1 MKGTARMK
9 KYSRVWMALVY
20 LLAAAMPVYEIINHT
35 NTEIEY
41 LKKAYNT
48 NNFQNN
54 GSIKEAEVWKEI
66 AKAHHFLGP
75 IIKDFFAPS
84 LNKQFHIPPTEE
96 ARETLAGIPYI
107 DQQGKNEAALGQFW
121 SWVLLFVSFVYFVST
136 FNLSL
141 KTQTDYIFA
150 LAVISVIALVVGVL
164 APAMVLVVSP
174 ATPIFPH
181 FILHFEVRSIFGVIA
196 ELYGSKYWFIAVCL
210 TVFSM
215 LIPLAKAFLTIFVLE
230 TKSLSTKL
238 KIANFL
244 HSISKWSMAD
254 VFVAAILLSNFAVR
268 ANKSTQADL
277 FLGFYYFLGYCLLS
291 LVTTTLLQ
299 NKVQSGGEKVGR
311 PRRV

>member
-1 MKGTARMK
+1 MK
-9 KYSRVWMALVY
+9 KYFRVWAALVY
-20 LLAAAMPVYEIINHT
+20 LLMAILPVYEIINHT
-35 NTEIEY
+35 NIEIEY
-41 LKKAYNT
+41 LKKAYDT

-54 GSIKEAEVWKEI
+54 GAIKEAEVWKEI
-66 AKAHHFLGP
+66 ENHHHFLGP

-96 ARETLAGIPYI
+96 AREILAGIPYI

-121 SWVLLFVSFVYFVST
+121 SWILILISFIYFIST
-136 FNLSL
+136 FNPGK

-150 LAVISVIALVVGVL
+150 LAVISVISLVVGVL

-174 ATPIFPH
+174 KTPVFPH

-196 ELYGSKYWFIAVCL
+196 ELYSSKYWFIAVCL

-215 LIPLAKAFLTIFVLE
+215 LIPLAKACLTIFVLE
-230 TKSLSTKL
+230 TRSLATKL
-238 KIANFL
+238 KISNFL

-299 NKVQSGGEKVGR
+299 NKVQGSGKK
-311 PRRV
+311 